1 MDFARLNE
9 LTKIQRKSETS
20 KANRQEYFTEMKNLF
35 AEEGYS
41 TNAEKY
47 LYEGFLFAG
56 AEPLAFYVKNQSSD
70 IRTEI
75 LTTFINGRYYKDNER
90 GIAFKMLVSLFCQTV
105 NMFPEEISFLKTI
118 VRDLPVKSI
127 NKEKLMFKGIERTI
141 EKYFV
146 SSLHDNVSLPDLSQ
160 LNMEPKIVSEFCNLF
175 STAIFE
181 LDEKT
186 PENEN
191 VIKKIIQ
198 WLDIQSK
205 AQENFDTVGI
215 QVMEND
221 TGSEVI
227 PATETGK
234 TEKSLKKVD
243 IPDFIK
249 LVDGIKMRLIATVDQ
264 NEFLGEKLNLLKNK
278 TSELEVEIS
287 TLKKKNINL
296 REVIAR
302 KGHEYEEILLET
314 QTLME
319 KISACQDAL
328 AEQKGIIDTLSNE
341 NVRLNS
347 IISVYSSDKQNSQSE
362 QLNAIASKL
371 KAEYTD
377 FKEVEHEEISSNL
390 GENFRQQIKTI
401 FKILIKSGINV
412 ERR

>member
-1 MDFARLNE
+1 
-9 LTKIQRKSETS
+9 
-20 KANRQEYFTEMKNLF
+20 
-35 AEEGYS
+35 
-41 TNAEKY
+41 
-47 LYEGFLFAG
+47 
-56 AEPLAFYVKNQSSD
+56 
-70 IRTEI
+70 
-75 LTTFINGRYYKDNER
+75 
-90 GIAFKMLVSLFCQTV
+90 
-105 NMFPEEISFLKTI
+105 
-118 VRDLPVKSI
+118 
-127 NKEKLMFKGIERTI
+127 
-141 EKYFV
+141 
-146 SSLHDNVSLPDLSQ
+146 
-160 LNMEPKIVSEFCNLF
+160 
-175 STAIFE
+175 
-181 LDEKT
+181 
-186 PENEN
+186 
-191 VIKKIIQ
+191 
-198 WLDIQSK
+198 
-205 AQENFDTVGI
+205 
-215 QVMEND
+215 MEND